1 MHTAVFLYKN
11 NIENKIIYKNKY
23 NKKLTTQKP
32 IKILTFLLDTTKYW
46 NTGQSLNQQFELA
59 NYFLKK

>member
-1 MHTAVFLYKN
+1 MAAYLYKN

-32 IKILTFLLDTTKYW
+32 IIILTFLLDTTKYW
-46 NTGQSLNQQFELA
+46 NTGPFLNQQFELA
-59 NYFLKK
+59 NYLLKK